1 MPKAF
6 LPQPGTWNFHLSD
19 LPEPKLKREV
29 VDAKLQIEQIIG
41 HPIEH
46 FSCPGGRYDQRTLQ
60 MARHTGFA
68 TVGEKCGLR
77 FLLVFHRDHGFCGN
91 LRGLR

>member
-19 LPEPKLKREV
+19 LPEPELKREV

-46 FSCPGGRYDQRTLQ
+46 FSCPGGRYDQRTL
-60 MARHTGFA
+60 
-68 TVGEKCGLR
+68 
-77 FLLVFHRDHGFCGN
+77 
-91 LRGLR
+91 